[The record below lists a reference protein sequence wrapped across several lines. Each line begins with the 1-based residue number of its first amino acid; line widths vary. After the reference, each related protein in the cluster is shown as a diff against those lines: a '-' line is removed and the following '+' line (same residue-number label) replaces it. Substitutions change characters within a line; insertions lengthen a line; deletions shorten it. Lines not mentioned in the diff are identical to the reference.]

1 MVLITGTECNS
12 CVKYIACRE
21 ELLVRLHVILS
32 KLTEHAASTLGF
44 FNPEFQ
50 KDLWAAFSISMDM
63 GLR

>member
-21 ELLVRLHVILS
+21 ELLVRSHVILS

-50 KDLWAAFSISMDM
+50 KDLWAAFSIAMDM